1 MSSTTAYNRLYIN
14 GAFVDG
20 TGEETF
26 DVLSPVTGALVS
38 SIPVP
43 SSSDLDAAVRAA
55 NDAQPAWAA
64 VNVWSRAEICH
75 RIGDELK
82 SRVGELARLQTL
94 EQGKPLAESIADI
107 EEAAQLFH
115 LHAEDAVRLHGEVL
129 PSSDSRKRMF
139 TFYRPV
145 GTWGIITPWNF
156 PLLMLAEFVAPG
168 LATGNAHVVKPP
180 ANTPLTVLKAM
191 EAFDAAGVP
200 KGLVNIVPGAGATGD
215 ALVRHPGIDAIGF
228 IGSSA
233 TGEKIQAA
241 AGLKRSIMECSGNG
255 PLVVL
260 ADADLDAAA
269 NAAVYGASLCSGQ
282 VCCATERRRRR
293 GRASGRQGSGPRR
306 PVR

>member
-94 EQGKPLAESIADI
+94 EQGKPLAESIA
-107 EEAAQLFH
+107 FNT
-115 LHAEDAVRLHGEVL
+115 VNGVL
-129 PSSDSRKRMF
+129 AGGL
-139 TFYRPV
+139 TTWALPV
-145 GTWGIITPWNF
+145 
-156 PLLMLAEFVAPG
+156 AS
-168 LATGNAHVVKPP
+168 
-180 ANTPLTVLKAM
+180 
-191 EAFDAAGVP
+191 
-200 KGLVNIVPGAGATGD
+200 PGATNSASMSRGKFQGVMMPQVPTG
-215 ALVRHPGIDAIGF
+215 R
-228 IGSSA
+228 
-233 TGEKIQAA
+233 
-241 AGLKRSIMECSGNG
+241 
-255 PLVVL
+255 
-260 ADADLDAAA
+260 
-269 NAAVYGASLCSGQ
+269 
-282 VCCATERRRRR
+282 
-293 GRASGRQGSGPRR
+293 
-306 PVR
+306 